1 MFEIRFVASR
11 VSQSGQSGECC
22 CACPSAVLGR
32 EGGGVSRW
40 VVIENRLALAL
51 LLRFVGLLLIVIV
64 FGMFMTFALNF
75 LAGML

>member
-1 MFEIRFVASR
+1 MSVVALVR
-11 VSQSGQSGECC
+11 RPFWG
-22 CACPSAVLGR
+22 GR
-32 EGGGVSRW
+32 GGGGVSRW